1 LIKAGILQ
9 GKRATVSPS
18 GKALVAACA
27 KYSEERVVV
36 DGKLVTSQS
45 PGTAMEFALT
55 LVKVLA
61 GEEKMKQIKQQTLAI
76 WKEDG
81 E

>member
-1 LIKAGILQ
+1 M
-9 GKRATVSPS
+9 
-18 GKALVAACA
+18 
-27 KYSEERVVV
+27 

-55 LVKVLA
+55 LVKFLA